1 MRTEGKGHFFT
12 YVYFP
17 AFICFVLTR
26 PRYQVSVYRTIG
38 PLVIK
43 DAFYIFKEWL
53 SVFYLY
59 TVLFSLSYTLHQHE
73 NIIKSQTVNYTLAL
87 QESKKN

>member
-1 MRTEGKGHFFT
+1 MKIEGKGHFFT

-38 PLVIK
+38 PLVSNCCLWVKHSLIICRDYAVLLTFNLHKQK
-43 DAFYIFKEWL
+43 DVYMNVCKP
-53 SVFYLY
+53 V
-59 TVLFSLSYTLHQHE
+59 VLNVMACLH
-73 NIIKSQTVNYTLAL
+73 
-87 QESKKN
+87 